1 MRPEDGKSKAFNE
14 GPGPLGDLPSEIA
27 SEFVDWVPPWLQA
40 QFAKAASSSP
50 GRSHL
55 SQAETCYLQAVVS
68 CPGQPSSAYAQLAG
82 ISARKALQVRK
93 RLVELGC
100 VREHVVNAAG
110 RGRPSILLEPTAQAQ
125 KTLDGASEAEKKQ

>member
-1 MRPEDGKSKAFNE
+1 MHSDLKRGKTPTDGL
-14 GPGPLGDLPSEIA
+14 GPLANLPSVIA
-27 SEFVDWVPPWLQA
+27 SEFADWEPEWFRA
-40 QFAKAASSSP
+40 QSAKGTAPSSS
-50 GRSHL
+50 GSHP
-55 SQAETCYLQAVVS
+55 SPVEMRYLQAVVS
-68 CPGQPSSAYAQLAG
+68 CPGQPSSVYAKLAG

-100 VREHVVNAAG
+100 IREHVVNAAG